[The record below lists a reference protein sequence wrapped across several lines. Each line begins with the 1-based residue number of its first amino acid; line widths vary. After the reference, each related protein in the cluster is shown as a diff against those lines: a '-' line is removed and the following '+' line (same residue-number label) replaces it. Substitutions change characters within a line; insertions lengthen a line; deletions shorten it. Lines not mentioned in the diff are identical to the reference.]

1 MSIKFLGLAAVIGI
15 ASFSELLIFNEEV
28 LLALCFVSFVFF
40 AYSYLNETIA
50 AIFADRA
57 NKFETDIIAAFE
69 AKYNAIT
76 LYASNLSTTKTL

>member
-1 MSIKFLGLAAVIGI
+1 MNIKFLVLAFAIGI

-28 LLALCFVSFVFF
+28 LLALCFISFVFF

-69 AKYNAIT
+69 AKYNSIT
-76 LYASNLSTTKTL
+76 LHASDLSITKTL